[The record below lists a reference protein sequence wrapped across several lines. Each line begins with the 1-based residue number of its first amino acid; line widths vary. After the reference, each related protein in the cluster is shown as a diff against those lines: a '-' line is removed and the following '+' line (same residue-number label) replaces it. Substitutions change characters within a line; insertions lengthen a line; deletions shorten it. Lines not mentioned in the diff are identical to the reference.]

1 MIKDLFILTKGSV
14 ILIRGTNGLEFSQ
27 VRMRNSMT
35 FYLFG
40 FNYFKKPLLKQ

>member
-27 VRMRNSMT
+27 VRRNSMT